1 MSYTWM
7 LIATLILPLI
17 ATALINL
24 VGRWPNIR
32 ESVSAVTAAILFTVI
47 WWLYQ
52 APPEPLRM
60 VVAAPIESLQI
71 AFSVSRLGI
80 LFALIA
86 SGLWLVTT
94 LYAAGYMRAHHE
106 KNQTRF
112 FALFALAIASVM
124 AIAFSDNLFTLFIF
138 YEVLTVST
146 YPLVTH
152 SGTPA
157 ARRGGR
163 RYLMILMGSSIGF
176 FLPAMIIT
184 WLSAGT
190 LTFADGGILQGHFD
204 TSWLWLLMLLFMF
217 GVSKAGLMP
226 FHRWLPSAMVAPTPV
241 SALLHAVAVV
251 KAGVFT
257 ILKVVL
263 FVAGPEFLQQSDT
276 SQYLLIIPMVTIVL
290 ASLVAMTRD
299 NLKERLAYST
309 VSQLSYIVLGAFMLN
324 QSGLIGG
331 TMHLAMHAFAKIT
344 LFFAAGAILVATH
357 KTKVSELNG
366 LGRQMPFT
374 FTFFTIGAMSI
385 IGLPFFGGMW
395 SKWYLVSGAVGFSGQ
410 PALQW
415 SLSITLMVSTLL
427 NIWYL
432 LTVPMHAFFKPA
444 PDKSQY
450 KEAPVSCLIAMAVP
464 AALCIY
470 FFFDPHLIYQ
480 LAVEIVTGDGQ

>member
-1 MSYTWM
+1 MM
-7 LIATLILPLI
+7 LISALILPLI
-17 ATALINL
+17 AAALISFL
-24 VGRWPNIR
+24 GRWPNFR
-32 ESVSAVTAAILFTVI
+32 ESVSAVTAALLFTVI
-47 WWLYQ
+47 WWLYR
-52 APPEPLRM
+52 APAEAVTL

-94 LYAAGYMRAHHE
+94 IYAAGYMRAHQE

-112 FALFALAIASVM
+112 FALFAMAIASVM
-124 AIAFSDNLFTLFIF
+124 AIAFADNLFTLFIF

-152 SGTPA
+152 AGTPA
-157 ARRGGR
+157 ARRGGK
-163 RYLMILMGSSIGF
+163 RYLLILMGSSIGF

-190 LTFADGGILQGHFD
+190 LTFEQGGILQGDFD
-204 TSWLWLLMLLFMF
+204 TSWLWVLMLLFMF
-217 GVSKAGLMP
+217 GISKAGLMP

-257 ILKVVL
+257 LLKVVL
-263 FVAGPEFLQQSDT
+263 FIAGPDFLAQSEL
-276 SQYLLIIPMVTIVL
+276 SQYLLIVPMLTILL
-290 ASLVAMTRD
+290 ASLVAMTRN

-374 FTFFTIGAMSI
+374 FVFFAIGAMSI

-395 SKWYLVSGAVGFSGQ
+395 SKWYLVNGAVEFTGQ
-410 PALQW
+410 PVMRWALA
-415 SLSITLMVSTLL
+415 ITLMVSTLL

-444 PDKSQY
+444 SDNSTF

-470 FFFDPHLIYQ
+470 FFFDPHLIYG
-480 LAVEIVTGDGQ
+480 LASEIVTGDGQ